1 MRYRKLD
8 DDGDYSFGHGSADLY
23 QDSPE
28 AVAQAVK
35 TRLLLFAGEWF
46 LDTAEGTP
54 WAQAVLGKHTAETCG
69 PALRERILDTEGVT
83 EIVSFEAV
91 FDGETRKLIVN
102 AVIETAYGE
111 TTILETL

>member
-8 DDGDYSFGHGSADLY
+8 DDGDYSFGHGLADLY

-46 LDTAEGTP
+46 LDTSEGTP
-54 WAQAVLGKHTAETCG
+54 WAQAVFGKHTAETYG

-91 FDGETRKLIVN
+91 FDGETRRLTVN

-111 TTILETL
+111 TVIQETF